1 MFFRHKMACRSENNG
16 RKGETSALPDYREM
30 YYKLFR
36 AAEQAIDVL
45 VRAQRECEELYLRAP
60 EPGIVE
66 LPPRGKETE

>member
-1 MFFRHKMACRSENNG
+1 M
-16 RKGETSALPDYREM
+16 PDYREM
-30 YYKLFR
+30 YYMLFR